1 MLKSSTSIASGFPY
15 LSLTNPSAEPT
26 PIQVHALQVLSVTFT
41 ILSTLGLYAAPDPTS
56 PAYVAQ
62 DMVTTDLNEHLQR
75 LGLPAVRFGQFP
87 LQNLNLNNLAAP
99 APAVEMRAIPFRAVL
114 VPFLMVTFRTIL
126 LFYFFGPTKRPFFA
140 VLVMAWILYEAWGAI
155 RLVLGYDRPR
165 DRPQAGAADVPPV
178 HPAGQPPL
186 QPQAAPAQQPHRVPR
201 RPRGPNANRS
211 AMQSFLAGLS
221 NLNLRREDSII
232 DTGAN
237 VPPPSMSHKIK
248 TFVVLILLTLYPA
261 VWDHRRAA
269 LRRREGRLRTEQNAR
284 DAARSASTEGE
295 QGREADADRTRA
307 LERLQNRRPAWV
319 KQYVER
325 VLTTDWAD
333 EL

>member
-1 MLKSSTSIASGFPY
+1 M
-15 LSLTNPSAEPT
+15 
-26 PIQVHALQVLSVTFT
+26 LSVTFT

-62 DMVTTDLNEHLQR
+62 NIVTTNLNEHLQR
-75 LGLPAVRFGQFP
+75 LGLPALRFGQIP
-87 LQNLNLNNLAAP
+87 LRHLNMNNVAP
-99 APAVEMRAIPFRAVL
+99 AQAVEMRAIPLRAVL

-140 VLVMAWILYEAWGAI
+140 FLVMAWILYEAWGAI

-165 DRPQAGAADVPPV
+165 DRPQAGGAEAAAA
-178 HPAGQPPL
+178 HPAGQPQA
-186 QPQAAPAQQPHRVPR
+186 QPQAAPAQQPHRAPR
-201 RPRGPNANRS
+201 RPRGANANRS

-237 VPPPSMSHKIK
+237 VPRPSISHKVK

-284 DAARSASTEGE
+284 EAARSAEGE
-295 QGREADADRTRA
+295 QDRADADAERA
-307 LERLQNRRPAWV
+307 RLLERLANRRPAWV
-319 KQYVER
+319 KGYVER